1 LSWRFS
7 LRAPAQGGAACVSRE
22 KISLA
27 LTFPF
32 SRSASATPTISHKG
46 TGIPTT
52 TVQGTEMV
60 MEDIPVSMQGMRV
73 SMPGMPALTAA
84 VAAYIEPA
92 TSPPGKM

>member
-1 LSWRFS
+1 

-22 KISLA
+22 ISLA

-60 MEDIPVSMQGMRV
+60 MEDMPVSMQGMRV

-84 VAAYIEPA
+84 VAAYIEPV